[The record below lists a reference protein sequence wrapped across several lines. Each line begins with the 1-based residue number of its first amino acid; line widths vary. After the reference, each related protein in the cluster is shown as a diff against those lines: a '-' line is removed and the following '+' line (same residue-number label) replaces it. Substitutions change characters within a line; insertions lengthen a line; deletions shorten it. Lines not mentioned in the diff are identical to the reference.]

1 MREDQYVD
9 VNKLFQY
16 AQDRVP
22 QLAEGIGGIQS
33 PQVFSPQGSQ
43 SFDIGLLSDVE
54 KKEIPIAK
62 IRPVLVRSNFLD
74 ENEMEDALGLG
85 KIIDE
90 ALNDVS
96 SKGIESKIIFVDVR
110 EYPEGCKLS
119 GLYKKEGGKI
129 SLKLRKRC
137 GTEDKTFDIK
147 SDNVEGLKAEIL
159 KVL

>member
-1 MREDQYVD
+1 VD

-62 IRPVLVRSNFLD
+62 IRPVFVRSNFQDANELEDILNLSKLVD
-74 ENEMEDALGLG
+74 ESLNE
-85 KIIDE
+85 
-90 ALNDVS
+90 VS
-96 SKGIESKIIFVDVR
+96 SKGIDSKIIFVDVR
-110 EYPEGCKLS
+110 EYPDGCKLTGS
-119 GLYKKEGGKI
+119 YKKENGEL
-129 SLKLRKRC
+129 SLLVKKRC
-137 GTEDKTFDIK
+137 GSDVKTFDIK
-147 SDNVEGLKAEIL
+147 SENIEGRDFES
-159 KVL
+159 VVMGSE